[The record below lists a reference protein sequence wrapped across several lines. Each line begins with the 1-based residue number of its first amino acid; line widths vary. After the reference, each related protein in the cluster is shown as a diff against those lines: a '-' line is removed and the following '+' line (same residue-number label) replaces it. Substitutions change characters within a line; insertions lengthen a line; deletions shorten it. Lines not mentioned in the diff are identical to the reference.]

1 MDKEIK
7 NLRLDSHQVGASAQ
21 LAAIHVE
28 GIFLEQIAQ
37 EFLPVLLAPDDPS
50 TNPAK
55 EKWRER

>member
-7 NLRLDSHQVGASAQ
+7 NLRLDSHQVGAPTQ

-37 EFLPVLLAPDDPS
+37 EFLPVVLAPDDPS
-50 TNPAK
+50 TSLTK
-55 EKWRER
+55 EK